1 MKISEL
7 PLEIKELALLRRT
20 QDGTDLQSDDICEA
34 FEWSKTK
41 EGYQYWEKWHDK
53 KPLKQES
60 IIESSSNEIKVI
72 FQTFLEKNNLMQ
84 QGKPKT
90 DPIVNKVLESFKQ
103 RSKVGIEK
111 YGTTLED
118 NNTDDYLQHLQEEL
132 MDAILYI
139 EKLKSLRL

>member
-1 MKISEL
+1 MSQNTTSLIYTF
-7 PLEIKELALLRRT
+7 A
-20 QDGTDLQSDDICEA
+20 
-34 FEWSKTK
+34 
-41 EGYQYWEKWHDK
+41 
-53 KPLKQES
+53 
-60 IIESSSNEIKVI
+60 NEIREEYATIKPS
-72 FQTFLEKNNLMQ
+72 FQAFLEKNDLMQ
-84 QGKPKT
+84 KDKPKT

-139 EKLKSLRL
+139 EKLKSLRI